1 MRKKID
7 RRNNTICAKSA
18 LELMSFILH
27 IIIADTSPDKK
38 YCYVD
43 KMCALSKASNVP
55 TVTTYTSCCEEGG
68 GSWGL
73 HRGYNQSMCK
83 ACAEVPEPS
92 DDDYV
97 FRNPHGTLVSY
108 DVMTSS
114 ASTNTRR

>member
-92 DDDYV
+92 DDVYV
-97 FRNPHGTLVSY
+97 FRNPHGTLE
-108 DVMTSS
+108 
-114 ASTNTRR
+114 